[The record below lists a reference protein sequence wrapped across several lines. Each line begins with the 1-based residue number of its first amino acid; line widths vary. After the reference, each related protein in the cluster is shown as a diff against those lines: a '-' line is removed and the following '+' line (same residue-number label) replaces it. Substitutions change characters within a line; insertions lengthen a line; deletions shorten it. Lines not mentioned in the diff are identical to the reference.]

1 MARMKIRPAT
11 AADLSAIN
19 RIYNHFVA
27 VSTCT
32 YATQPTSDEERQAW
46 WVAHRERHPV
56 TVAEDGHA
64 VIGWASLST
73 WNIRSGYNATVES
86 SVYIHADHHR
96 RGVGKAL
103 MVDLIERAKAIG
115 HHTILAGISADQA
128 PSIALHEA
136 LGFERISHFRQVG
149 FKFGRWLDVIHMQLM
164 LDTEPRPKF

>member
-1 MARMKIRPAT
+1 MIIRPA
-11 AADLSAIN
+11 AVSDLPAIN
-19 RIYNHFVA
+19 QIYNHFVA

-32 YATQPTSDEERQAW
+32 FATQPTSDEERRAW
-46 WVAHRERHPV
+46 WDIHRERHPV
-56 TVAEDGHA
+56 TVAEDDMT

-73 WNIRSGYNATVES
+73 WNIRCGYRATVES

-103 MVDLIERAKAIG
+103 MVDLIERARTIG
-115 HHTILAGISADQA
+115 HHTILAGISADQS

-136 LGFERISHFRQVG
+136 LGFERISYFKQVG
-149 FKFGRWLDVIHMQLM
+149 FKFGRWLDVIHMQRM